1 MISPAGCELHV
12 HIGGCFYLEDLLA
25 LGQDVY
31 DDVDWT
37 LFRTNFQRA
46 FGRQADPV
54 RFFRDALGSD
64 PVAVAVAVAELKGH
78 YVLGPDDCGDFPKFI
93 AKFSLLSCLYRHLA
107 RLGRESEL
115 LQRAT
120 ERHRQEGVDYVEYR
134 AMYPQGTEDAS
145 GFIAFHRL
153 NAAAIQQA
161 CDDAFTARYIISL
174 PRWEPIECYHL
185 VEQLLLENPELIDT
199 IIGLDFCHIEEG
211 HPPKSAQALFDLVR
225 ERNGLHPERALEI
238 VYHVGE
244 SYFDKTIESAI
255 RWCHEAALLGARR
268 LGHVI
273 ALGLDPA
280 IAAGRR
286 PQAHHSELVSERL
299 DQIDYDLSHAEG
311 LRAAGVDVDADALG
325 LKKRALQQQR
335 HDERVDSGSYSAAR
349 CEEVRQRQDYVL
361 RELTR
366 LGTVVESCPTSNSLI
381 GGVGDPA
388 AHPVRRLLQS
398 DVPLVIGAD
407 DPGIFDSPLADEIDW
422 VATHGG
428 LSRDDLQRRLG
439 DPRRFRLGASRA
451 RH

>member
-12 HIGGCFYLEDLLA
+12 HIGGCFYLEDLLV
-25 LGQDVY
+25 LGEDVY

-37 LFRTNFQRA
+37 LYHTNFQRA
-46 FGRQADPV
+46 FGERVDPAGL
-54 RFFRDALGSD
+54 FRDALSRD
-64 PVAVAVAVAELKGH
+64 AAAVDQLKRH
-78 YVLGPDDCGDFPKFI
+78 YVLGPDDQGDFPKFI

-107 RLGRESEL
+107 RIGRESQL
-115 LQRAT
+115 LQCVT

-134 AMYPQGTEDAS
+134 AMYPHGTEDAS

-161 CDDAFTARYIISL
+161 CDDTFTARHVISL

-185 VEQLLLENPELIDT
+185 VEQLLLESPELID
-199 IIGLDFCHIEEG
+199 IVIGLDFCHIEEG
-211 HPPKSAQALFDLVR
+211 HPPKPAQALFDLVR
-225 ERNGLHPERALEI
+225 ERNALHPERALDI

-280 IAAGRR
+280 IAAARR
-286 PQAHHSELVSERL
+286 PQAHQSELASERL
-299 DQIDYDLSHAEG
+299 DQIDYDLSHTKA
-311 LRAAGVDVDADALG
+311 LRAAGVDVDANALG
-325 LKKRALQQQR
+325 LEKRALQQLPR
-335 HDERVDSGSYSAAR
+335 DETVDNGSYSVAR
-349 CEEVRQRQDYVL
+349 CEEARHRQDYVM

-407 DPGIFDSPLADEIDW
+407 DPGIFDSPLADEIEW

-439 DPRRFRLGASRA
+439 DPRRFRLGASRGQ
-451 RH
+451 H